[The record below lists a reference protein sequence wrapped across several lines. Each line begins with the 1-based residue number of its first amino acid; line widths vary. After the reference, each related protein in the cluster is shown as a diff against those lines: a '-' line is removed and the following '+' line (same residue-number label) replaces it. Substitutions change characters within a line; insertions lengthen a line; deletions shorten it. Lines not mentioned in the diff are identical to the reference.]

1 MQKAESGD
9 FNACAC
15 VTVNSVFS
23 AHYPSGLSLALIVAC
38 IELNAMSTNNTTLT
52 GKHFEAAQRLL
63 STERKASMSMRR
75 IFLAS
80 LMLAA
85 FSSGAFAQS
94 TATLQGSVT
103 DQSGSSVSGAKV
115 IVRNQA
121 TGFERIVQT
130 DSDGNYQAA
139 SLPPGV
145 YRVEAQ
151 AQGFGP
157 QAITDLALEV
167 SRIVVQ
173 NFQLKIG
180 ALTQEVIVTTETQIV
195 ETATVTVGQVINQ
208 KTVQEIPLN
217 GRHFVDLGLLIPGS
231 VTPPQNGFL
240 TAPLRGQGSFAF
252 NTAGAREDTVNFM
265 INGINLN
272 DMVQNQITFQ
282 PSINTVQEFKVDNST
297 YSAEYGRNSGAIVN
311 IATRSGAN
319 EFHGE
324 AFEFLRND
332 ALDARNFFDRC
343 PSTDPDC
350 KRGGRPPF
358 KRNQF
363 GAALGGPIFKDK
375 TFFFFSYEGLRQRQ
389 GLTLPIA
396 TVPTQAQRDA
406 VTDPVVRQLLDLIPL
421 PNFGANQ
428 LTGSGTAPVDLDQW
442 TVDVS
447 HTLGANDRLH
457 GYYAIQRDKRGEPT
471 LQGNTIPG
479 FGDTRQSRRQIFT
492 LNETHIFGPNL
503 VNEARFGYNR
513 IFITFTPNAQ
523 LNPADFGIVNG
534 VNEPIGLPQIT
545 VAGSNFNFGG
555 PNGFP
560 QGRGD
565 VTAAFSDTLSYLRGR
580 HSFKFGGEFRRFYN
594 NNFARTVGSF
604 GFANLNDFLGVIP
617 GAPNGPARANAFTAT
632 LGNQS
637 SSIAQGALGFFAQD
651 SLKLKPN
658 FTLEL
663 GLRYDWLMSPS
674 ERYDR
679 FVVFDPVTNS
689 LNRVGAGIG
698 EIYQANNPIQPR
710 IGFAWDPFKDGK
722 TSIRAGYAILADQPV
737 TNLITGAAANPP
749 LADPRSFSPP
759 ASNPALRTSF
769 GNALSA
775 AAALGL
781 APVTVDN
788 NFDNAYVQSW
798 NLNVQHEV
806 TPTLGVMIG
815 YFGSKG
821 THLRIQRN
829 INQFRSDGTRLFTAL
844 SSNSPILPGAGLG
857 NILEN
862 SSGSNSTYNALWLTA
877 NKRLSRGLQFNASY
891 TFSKSIDYNSLNSQG
906 VVVQDSFNIRGDRGL
921 SDFDARHRF
930 VINWLY
936 ELPLKGD
943 RLVEGWQLSSIIQL
957 QSGNPVN
964 LVTNNNSFTGVN
976 NTLRPD
982 LVGPIVILE
991 DPTRWFD
998 TSAFVTPTTPVTHF
1012 GNLGRNVVIGPGF
1025 HNVDFS
1031 VLKKT
1036 NITERL
1042 RTEFRAEVFDLFN
1055 HANFGQPGRVVG
1067 TPTFGVITNTRFP
1080 TSDSGSS
1087 RQLQFALKLI
1097 F

>member
-1 MQKAESGD
+1 MRH
-9 FNACAC
+9 
-15 VTVNSVFS
+15 VF
-23 AHYPSGLSLALIVAC
+23 LVI
-38 IELNAMSTNNTTLT
+38 
-52 GKHFEAAQRLL
+52 
-63 STERKASMSMRR
+63 
-75 IFLAS
+75 

-85 FSSGAFAQS
+85 FSSGSFAQS
-94 TATLQGSVT
+94 TSTLQGSVA
-103 DQSGSSVSGAKV
+103 DQSGAAVSGAKV

-139 SLPPGV
+139 ALPPGV

-157 QAITDLALEV
+157 QAINDLALEV

-173 NFQLKIG
+173 NFQLKVG
-180 ALTQEVIVTTETQIV
+180 ALTQEVIVTTDTQVV
-195 ETATVTVGQVINQ
+195 ETATITVGQVINQ

-311 IATRSGAN
+311 IATRSGVN

-324 AFEFLRND
+324 AFEFIRND

-343 PSTDPDC
+343 PNTNPDC
-350 KRGGRPPF
+350 KGGGRPPF

-389 GLTLPIA
+389 GLTLPTA
-396 TVPTQAQRDA
+396 TVPTAAQRAA
-406 VTDPVVRQLLDLIPL
+406 VTDPVVRNLLELIPL
-421 PNFGANQ
+421 PNFGANGF
-428 LTGSGTAPVDLDQW
+428 TGSGTAPVDLDQW
-442 TVDVS
+442 TGDVS

-492 LNETHIFGPNL
+492 LNETHTFGPNL

-513 IFITFTPNAQ
+513 IFITFTPNFQ
-523 LNPADFGIVNG
+523 RNPADFGINNG
-534 VNEPIGLPQIT
+534 ITEAIGLPQIN
-545 VAGSNFNFGG
+545 VVENFNIGG

-565 VTAAFSDTLSYLRGR
+565 TVVVVSDTLSYLRGK
-580 HSFKFGGEFRRFYN
+580 HSLKFGGELRRFYN
-594 NNFARTVGSF
+594 NNFNKTTGSF
-604 GFANLNDFLGVIP
+604 GFASMAAFLSG
-617 GAPNGPARANAFTAT
+617 NANSFTVT
-632 LGNQS
+632 LGDVS
-637 SSIAQGALGFFAQD
+637 SSIGTGALGLFTQD
-651 SLKLKPN
+651 SYKLSSN
-658 FTLEL
+658 LTLEL
-663 GLRYDWLMSPS
+663 GLRYDWFMSPT

-679 FVVFDPVTNS
+679 LVVFDQSARSLVQIGSGQDLIYGQNS
-689 LNRVGAGIG
+689 RNF
-698 EIYQANNPIQPR
+698 QPR
-710 IGFAWDPFKDGK
+710 LGFAWDPFKDGK
-722 TSIRAGYAILADQPV
+722 TSVRGGYAILADQPV
-737 TNLITGAAANPP
+737 TNMVTGTAANPP
-749 LADPRSFSPP
+749 LATPLTFTGPIRFDNARTV
-759 ASNPALRTSF
+759 AL
-769 GNALSA
+769 A
-775 AAALGL
+775 AGL
-781 APVTVDN
+781 APASVDP
-788 NFDNAYVQSW
+788 NFKNAYVQSY
-798 NLNVQHEV
+798 NLNVQREI
-806 TPTLGVMIG
+806 TPSVGVMIG

-821 THLRIQRN
+821 THLRISRN
-829 INQFRSDGTRLFTAL
+829 INQIT
-844 SSNSPILPGAGLG
+844 NGARPFSGFG
-857 NILEN
+857 NITDVTSAGN
-862 SSGSNSTYNALWLTA
+862 SNYNALWVSA
-877 NKRLSRGLQFNASY
+877 NKRFSRGLQFNGSY

-906 VVVQDSFNIRGDRGL
+906 VVVQNSFDLRGDRGL

-930 VINWLY
+930 VINALY
-936 ELPLKGD
+936 ELPFRGS
-943 RLVEGWQLSSIIQL
+943 RLVEGWQLSTIVQL

-964 LVTNNNSFTGVN
+964 LVTGINTFTGVN

-982 LVGPIVILE
+982 IVGPIVILE
-991 DPTRWFD
+991 DPNRWFD
-998 TSAFVTPTTPVTHF
+998 TSAFVAPTAPTTHF

-1042 RTEFRAEVFDLFN
+1042 RTEFRAEIFDLFN

-1067 TPTFGVITNTRFP
+1067 TPTFGRITNTRFP

>member
-1 MQKAESGD
+1 MRH
-9 FNACAC
+9 
-15 VTVNSVFS
+15 VFLV
-23 AHYPSGLSLALIVAC
+23 G
-38 IELNAMSTNNTTLT
+38 
-52 GKHFEAAQRLL
+52 
-63 STERKASMSMRR
+63 
-75 IFLAS
+75 

-85 FSSGAFAQS
+85 FSSSAFAQS

-103 DQSGSSVSGAKV
+103 DQSGAVVAGAKV

-145 YRVEAQ
+145 YRVETQ

-173 NFQLKIG
+173 NFQLKVG
-180 ALTQEVIVTTETQIV
+180 ALTQEVNVATDTQVV

-311 IATRSGAN
+311 IATRSGTN

-324 AFEFLRND
+324 AFEFIRND
-332 ALDARNFFDRC
+332 VLDARNFFDRC
-343 PSTDPDC
+343 PSANPNC
-350 KRGGRPPF
+350 KGGGRPPF

-389 GLTLPIA
+389 GLTLPVA
-396 TVPTQAQRDA
+396 TVPTAAQRAA
-406 VTDPVVRQLLDLIPL
+406 VTDPVVRELLELIPL
-421 PNFGANQ
+421 PNFGANGF
-428 LTGSGTAPVDLDQW
+428 TGSGTAPVDLDQW

-479 FGDTRQSRRQIFT
+479 FGDTRQSRRQILT
-492 LNETHIFGPNL
+492 LNETHTFGPTL
-503 VNEARFGYNR
+503 VNEARFGFNR

-534 VNEPIGLPQIT
+534 INEPIGLPQIN
-545 VAGSNFNFGG
+545 VAGANFNFGG

-565 VTAAFSDTLSYLRGR
+565 VTVAVSDTLSYLRGR
-580 HSFKFGGEFRRFYN
+580 HSFKFGGELRRFYN
-594 NNFARTVGSF
+594 NNFAQTVGSF
-604 GFANLNDFLGVIP
+604 GFANLTDFL
-617 GAPNGPARANAFTAT
+617 NGQANAFAAT

-637 SSIAQGALGFFAQD
+637 SSIVQGALGVFAQD
-651 SLKLKPN
+651 SLKVKPN

-679 FVVFDPVTNS
+679 FVVFDPATNS
-689 LNRVGAGIG
+689 LNRVGAGID
-698 EIYQANNPIQPR
+698 EIYQANHAIQPR
-710 IGFAWDPFKDGK
+710 LGFAWDPFKDGK
-722 TSIRAGYAILADQPV
+722 VSIRAGYAILADQPV
-737 TNLITGAAANPP
+737 TNLITGTATNPP
-749 LADPRSFSPP
+749 LADPRNFSPP
-759 ASNPALRTSF
+759 ASNQGLRTTF

-775 AAALGL
+775 AAAVGL
-781 APVTVDN
+781 APNSVDHD
-788 NFDNAYVQSW
+788 FKNAYTQSW

-829 INQFRSDGTRLFTAL
+829 INQFRNGARLFTTL
-844 SSNSPILPGAGLG
+844 SSDSPILPGRGLG
-857 NILEN
+857 NIFEN
-862 SSGSNSTYNALWLTA
+862 SSAGNSTYNALWVAA

-906 VVVQDSFNIRGDRGL
+906 VVVQDSLNIRGDRGL

-936 ELPLKGD
+936 ELPFKGN
-943 RLVEGWQLSSIIQL
+943 RLVEGWQFSSIIQL

-964 LVTNNNSFTGVN
+964 LVFNNPSLTGTVTNNLA
-976 NTLRPD
+976 TLRPD
-982 LVGPIVILE
+982 VIGPITIIGDV
-991 DPTRWFD
+991 TRWFD
-998 TSAFVTPTTPVTHF
+998 TSAFAAPTTPTLHF

-1042 RTEFRAEVFDLFN
+1042 RTEFRAEIFDLFN
-1055 HANFGQPGRVVG
+1055 HANFGQPGRVFG
-1067 TPTFGVITNTRFP
+1067 TQNFGVITNTRFP

-1087 RQLQFALKLI
+1087 RQLQFALKLT